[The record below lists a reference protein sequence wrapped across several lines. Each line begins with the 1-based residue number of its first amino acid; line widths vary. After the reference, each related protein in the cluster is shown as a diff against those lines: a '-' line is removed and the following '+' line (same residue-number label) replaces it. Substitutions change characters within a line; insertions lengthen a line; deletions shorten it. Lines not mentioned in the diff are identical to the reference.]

1 VNRDFGGSRMIR
13 NVKANECFSL
23 SPLQPVGIPTILA
36 LDSCARV
43 DFPLLNT
50 LRSPTGQ
57 LFLPET

>member
-1 VNRDFGGSRMIR
+1 MIR
-13 NVKANECFSL
+13 NVRANECFSL
-23 SPLQPVGIPTILA
+23 SPLQPVGIPRILA